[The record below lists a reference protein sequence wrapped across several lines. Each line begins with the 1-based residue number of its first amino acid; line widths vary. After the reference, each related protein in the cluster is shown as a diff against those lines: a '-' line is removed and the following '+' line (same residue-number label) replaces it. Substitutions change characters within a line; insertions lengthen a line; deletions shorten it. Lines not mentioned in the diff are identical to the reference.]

1 MSSIPAIL
9 QAMDVKERMSQ
20 LADRLLEAQRAYYV
34 DGRPVMS
41 DLEYDGLFDELVRLE
56 RENPDLRSP
65 NSPTRRVGSDLTADF
80 PEVAHTIPVLSLD
93 KAYSADE
100 VVSWMEKTMRNTS
113 SELSFVEEEK
123 IDGISIVLYYEDGL
137 FVRALTRGN
146 GYVGNDVSENIKTIR
161 AVPLKLTRPVSIA
174 VRGEVYL
181 PKRDF
186 EVLKESNPDVAN
198 PRNMAAGAVRRQK
211 SIEAAAVPLTIFVY
225 EGFWSDEAETPANHL
240 AIMRELRDL
249 GFRINPHLA
258 VFSSS
263 RKRSEE
269 LLSAAGLEAR
279 ALAFEDLG
287 SYLEDVT
294 KQRKSLEYEIDG
306 MVTKVN
312 ELDVRTALGY
322 TEHHP
327 RWAIAYKFESPQAV
341 TKVLGVT
348 VQVGRTG
355 RITPVAELE
364 AVALGGSTVKR
375 ATLHNQEYIDE
386 LELAIGDTVSVVKR
400 GDVIPAVEE
409 VLETNGE
416 GNTTYKI
423 PPTCPVCG
431 TALVAKGAHLFCPN
445 RDCPDQVK
453 GRLSFFTA
461 RDQMDMDSIGP
472 KAIEKLYDM
481 GLVKDIPDL
490 YTCDYDRL
498 IGEKGYGEKMI
509 QSFRK
514 AVEESKTR
522 PFTTVL
528 ASLGLPEVGQKG
540 AEILVKGGF
549 DTMDKLLEA
558 SDRNDIESFT
568 KIPQIGGQTAIA
580 IITALQDPD
589 MRARIEKLRSCGLQ
603 FAYTEEVDNLE
614 QIFAGQ
620 VWAVTG
626 SFEHFNPRSLAL
638 KELEK
643 RGARTVSSITGK
655 TTHLLLGTG
664 GGSKRKTAEELGVRI
679 VDEKEF
685 MELLGRGGKEGR
697 ATSGGQLSFDF

>member
-1 MSSIPAIL
+1 
-9 QAMDVKERMSQ
+9 MDVKERMSQ

-56 RENPDLRSP
+56 QENPQYRSP
-65 NSPTRRVGSDLTADF
+65 SSPTLRVGSDLTADF

-146 GYVGNDVSENIKTIR
+146 GYVGNDVSDNIKTIR
-161 AVPLKLTRPVSIA
+161 AVPLRLTKNVSIA

-186 EVLKESNPDVAN
+186 EILKASDPEVAN

-211 SIEAAAVPLTIFVY
+211 SIEAAAIPLTVFVY
-225 EGFWSDEAETPANHL
+225 EGFWADESQTPRDHL
-240 AIMRELRDL
+240 SILRALRDL

-263 RKRSEE
+263 RARSQE
-269 LLSAAGLEAR
+269 LLSSAGLEAA
-279 ALAFEDLG
+279 ALSFSDLG
-287 SYLEDVT
+287 AYLEEAARR
-294 KQRKSLEYEIDG
+294 RKDLEYEIDG

-312 ELDVRTALGY
+312 ELGVRQSLGY

-364 AVALGGSTVKR
+364 AVALGGSTVRR

-386 LELAIGDTVSVVKR
+386 LELAVGDTVSVVKR

-409 VLETNGE
+409 VLEKNAE
-416 GNTTYKI
+416 GNTTYRI
-423 PPTCPVCG
+423 PPVCPSCG
-431 TALVAKGAHLFCPN
+431 STLVQRGAHLFCPD

-481 GLVKDIPDL
+481 GLVRDIPDL

-498 IGEKGYGEKMI
+498 LGQKGYGEKMI

-514 AVEESKTR
+514 AVEDSRTR

-549 DTMDKLLEA
+549 DSMDKLLAA
-558 SDRNDIESFT
+558 SDASDIGAFT
-568 KIPQIGGQTAIA
+568 KVPQIGQQTAVA
-580 IITALQDPD
+580 IISALQDPD
-589 MRARIEKLRSCGLQ
+589 MRRRIGQLRACGLQ
-603 FAYTEEVDNLE
+603 FTQQEQENSLE

-697 ATSGGQLSFDF
+697 AASGGQLSFDF

>member
-1 MSSIPAIL
+1 
-9 QAMDVKERMSQ
+9 MDVKERMSQ

-56 RENPDLRSP
+56 QENPQYRSP
-65 NSPTRRVGSDLTADF
+65 SSPTLRVGSDLTADF

-146 GYVGNDVSENIKTIR
+146 GYVGNDVSDNIKTIR
-161 AVPLKLTRPVSIA
+161 AVPLRLTKNVSIA

-186 EVLKESNPDVAN
+186 EILKASDPEVAN

-211 SIEAAAVPLTIFVY
+211 SIEAAAIPLTVFVY
-225 EGFWSDEAETPANHL
+225 EGFWTDESQTPRDHL
-240 AIMRELRDL
+240 SILRALRDL

-263 RKRSEE
+263 RARSQE
-269 LLSAAGLEAR
+269 LLSSAGLEAA
-279 ALAFEDLG
+279 ALSFSDLG
-287 SYLEDVT
+287 AYLEEAARR
-294 KQRKSLEYEIDG
+294 RKDLEYEIDG

-312 ELDVRTALGY
+312 ELDVRQSLGY

-364 AVALGGSTVKR
+364 AVALGGSTVRR

-386 LELAIGDTVSVVKR
+386 LELAVGDTVSVVKR

-409 VLETNGE
+409 VLEKNAE
-416 GNTTYKI
+416 GNTTYRI
-423 PPTCPVCG
+423 PPVCPSCG
-431 TALVAKGAHLFCPN
+431 STLVQRGAHLFCPD

-481 GLVKDIPDL
+481 GLVRDIPDL

-498 IGEKGYGEKMI
+498 LGQKGYGEKMI

-514 AVEESKTR
+514 AVEDSRTR

-549 DTMDKLLEA
+549 DSMDKLLAA
-558 SDRNDIESFT
+558 SDASDIGAFT
-568 KIPQIGGQTAIA
+568 KIPQIGQQTAVA
-580 IITALQDPD
+580 IISALQDPD
-589 MRARIEKLRSCGLQ
+589 MRRRIGQLRACGLQ
-603 FAYTEEVDNLE
+603 FTQQEQENSLE

-697 ATSGGQLSFDF
+697 AASGGQLSFDF

>member
-9 QAMDVKERMSQ
+9 QAMDVKERMAQ

-56 RENPDLRSP
+56 RENPQYRSP
-65 NSPTRRVGSDLTADF
+65 SSPTLRVGSDLTADF

-146 GYVGNDVSENIKTIR
+146 GYVGNDVSDNIKTIR
-161 AVPLKLTRPVSIA
+161 AVPLRLTKNVSIA

-186 EVLKESNPDVAN
+186 EILKASDPEVAN

-211 SIEAAAVPLTIFVY
+211 SIEAAAIPLTVFVY
-225 EGFWSDEAETPANHL
+225 EGFWADESQTPRDHL
-240 AIMRELRDL
+240 SILRALRDL

-263 RKRSEE
+263 RARSHE
-269 LLSAAGLEAR
+269 LLSSAGLEAA
-279 ALAFEDLG
+279 ALSFSDLG
-287 SYLEDVT
+287 AYLEEAARR
-294 KQRKSLEYEIDG
+294 RKDLEYEIDG

-312 ELDVRTALGY
+312 ELGVRQSLGY
-322 TEHHP
+322 TEHHT

-364 AVALGGSTVKR
+364 AVALGGSTVRR

-386 LELAIGDTVSVVKR
+386 LELAVGDTVSVVKR

-409 VLETNGE
+409 VLEKNAE
-416 GNTTYKI
+416 GNTTYRI
-423 PPTCPVCG
+423 PPVCPSCG
-431 TALVAKGAHLFCPN
+431 STLVQKGAHLFCPD

-481 GLVKDIPDL
+481 GLVRDIPDL

-498 IGEKGYGEKMI
+498 LGQKGYGEKMI

-514 AVEESKTR
+514 AVEDSRTR

-549 DTMDKLLEA
+549 DSMDKLLAA
-558 SDRNDIESFT
+558 SDASDIGAFT
-568 KIPQIGGQTAIA
+568 KIPQIGQQTAVA
-580 IITALQDPD
+580 IISALQDPD
-589 MRARIEKLRSCGLQ
+589 MRRRIGQLRACGLQ
-603 FAYTEEVDNLE
+603 FTQQEQENSLE

-679 VDEKEF
+679 VDEKEI
-685 MELLGRGGKEGR
+685 MELLGRCGKEGR
-697 ATSGGQLSFDF
+697 AASGGQLSFDF

>member
-1 MSSIPAIL
+1 MRASGQIWTDESQTPRDHLSIL
-9 QAMDVKERMSQ
+9 
-20 LADRLLEAQRAYYV
+20 RA
-34 DGRPVMS
+34 
-41 DLEYDGLFDELVRLE
+41 
-56 RENPDLRSP
+56 
-65 NSPTRRVGSDLTADF
+65 
-80 PEVAHTIPVLSLD
+80 
-93 KAYSADE
+93 
-100 VVSWMEKTMRNTS
+100 
-113 SELSFVEEEK
+113 
-123 IDGISIVLYYEDGL
+123 
-137 FVRALTRGN
+137 
-146 GYVGNDVSENIKTIR
+146 
-161 AVPLKLTRPVSIA
+161 
-174 VRGEVYL
+174 
-181 PKRDF
+181 
-186 EVLKESNPDVAN
+186 
-198 PRNMAAGAVRRQK
+198 
-211 SIEAAAVPLTIFVY
+211 
-225 EGFWSDEAETPANHL
+225 
-240 AIMRELRDL
+240 LRDL

-263 RKRSEE
+263 RERSQE
-269 LLSAAGLEAR
+269 LLSSAGLEAA
-279 ALAFEDLG
+279 ALSFSDLG
-287 SYLEDVT
+287 AYLEEAARR
-294 KQRKSLEYEIDG
+294 RKDLEYEIDG

-312 ELDVRTALGY
+312 ELGVRQSLGY

-364 AVALGGSTVKR
+364 AVALGGSTVRR

-386 LELAIGDTVSVVKR
+386 LELAVGDTVSVVKR

-409 VLETNGE
+409 VLEKNAE
-416 GNTTYKI
+416 GNTTYRI
-423 PPTCPVCG
+423 PPVCPSCG
-431 TALVAKGAHLFCPN
+431 STLVQRGAHLFCPD

-481 GLVKDIPDL
+481 GLVRDIPDL

-498 IGEKGYGEKMI
+498 LGQKGYGEKMI

-514 AVEESKTR
+514 AVEDSRTR

-549 DTMDKLLEA
+549 DSMDKLLAA
-558 SDRNDIESFT
+558 SDASDIGAFT
-568 KIPQIGGQTAIA
+568 KIPQIGQQTAVA
-580 IITALQDPD
+580 IISALQDPD
-589 MRARIEKLRSCGLQ
+589 MRRRIGQLRACGLQ
-603 FAYTEEVDNLE
+603 FTQQEQENSLE

-697 ATSGGQLSFDF
+697 AASGGQLSFDF

>member
-1 MSSIPAIL
+1 
-9 QAMDVKERMSQ
+9 MDLKERVETLS
-20 LADRLLEAQRAYYV
+20 ARLLEAQKAYYV
-34 DGRPVMS
+34 DGRPIMS
-41 DLEYDGLFDELVRLE
+41 DLEYDGLFDELKAIE
-56 RENPDLRSP
+56 DSHPELRSAT
-65 NSPTRRVGSDLTADF
+65 SPTNRVGSDLTADF

-100 VVSWMEKTMRNTS
+100 VVAWMDKTMKGAETP
-113 SELSFVEEEK
+113 LSFVEEEK
-123 IDGISIVLYYEDGL
+123 IDGISMVLYYEEGL
-137 FVRALTRGN
+137 LVRALTRGN
-146 GYVGNDVSENIKTIR
+146 GYVGNDVTENIKTIK
-161 AVPLKLTRPVSIA
+161 AVPLRLPRPVSLA

-181 PKRDF
+181 PKKDF
-186 EVLKESNPDVAN
+186 EALKESNPDVAN

-211 SIEAAAVPLTIFVY
+211 SSEAAAIPLTIFVY
-225 EGFWSDEAETPANHL
+225 EGFWSDEAETPKDHL
-240 AIMRELRDL
+240 SILRTLRDL
-249 GFRINPHLA
+249 GFRINPHIAL
-258 VFSSS
+258 FSES
-263 RKRSEE
+263 RRRSEE
-269 LLSAAGLEAR
+269 LLREAGLEAR
-279 ALAFEDLG
+279 ALAYEDLA
-287 SYLEDVT
+287 SYLEEVT
-294 KQRKSLEYEIDG
+294 AARSGLEYEIDG

-312 ELDVRTALGY
+312 ELDVRQALGY

-364 AVALGGSTVKR
+364 AVALGGSTVRR

-386 LELAIGDTVSVVKR
+386 LELAVGDTVSVVKR

-409 VLETNGE
+409 VLEKNAE
-416 GNTTYKI
+416 GNTTYRI
-423 PPTCPVCG
+423 PPVCPACG
-431 TALVAKGAHLFCPN
+431 STLVQKGAHLFCPD

-481 GLVKDIPDL
+481 GLVRDIPDL

-498 IGEKGYGEKMI
+498 LGQKGYGEKMI

-514 AVEESKTR
+514 AVEDSRTR

-549 DTMDKLLEA
+549 DSMDKLLAA
-558 SDRNDIESFT
+558 SDASDIGAFT
-568 KIPQIGGQTAIA
+568 KIPQIGQQTAVA
-580 IITALQDPD
+580 IISALQDPD
-589 MRARIEKLRSCGLQ
+589 MRRRIGQLRACGLQ
-603 FAYTEEVDNLE
+603 FTQQEQENSLE

-697 ATSGGQLSFDF
+697 AASGGQLSFDF

>member
-9 QAMDVKERMSQ
+9 QAMDVKERMAQ

-56 RENPDLRSP
+56 RENPQYRSP
-65 NSPTRRVGSDLTADF
+65 SSPTLRVGSDLTADF

-146 GYVGNDVSENIKTIR
+146 GYVGNDVSDNIKTIR
-161 AVPLKLTRPVSIA
+161 AVPLRLTKNVSIA

-186 EVLKESNPDVAN
+186 EILKASDPEVAN

-211 SIEAAAVPLTIFVY
+211 SIEAAAIPLTVFVY
-225 EGFWSDEAETPANHL
+225 EGFWADESQTPRDHL
-240 AIMRELRDL
+240 SILRALRDL

-263 RKRSEE
+263 RERSQE
-269 LLSAAGLEAR
+269 LLSSAGLEAA
-279 ALAFEDLG
+279 ALSFSDLG
-287 SYLEDVT
+287 AYLEEAARR
-294 KQRKSLEYEIDG
+294 RKDLEYEIDG

-312 ELDVRTALGY
+312 ELGVRQSLGY

-364 AVALGGSTVKR
+364 AVALGGSTVRR

-386 LELAIGDTVSVVKR
+386 LELAVGDTVSVVKR

-409 VLETNGE
+409 VLEKNAE
-416 GNTTYKI
+416 GNTTYRI
-423 PPTCPVCG
+423 PPVCPSCG
-431 TALVAKGAHLFCPN
+431 STLVQKGAHLFCPD

-481 GLVKDIPDL
+481 GLVRDIPDL

-498 IGEKGYGEKMI
+498 LGQKGYGEKMI

-514 AVEESKTR
+514 AVEDSRTR

-549 DTMDKLLEA
+549 DSMDKLLAA
-558 SDRNDIESFT
+558 SDASDIGAFT
-568 KIPQIGGQTAIA
+568 KIPQIGQQTAVA
-580 IITALQDPD
+580 IISALQDPD
-589 MRARIEKLRSCGLQ
+589 MRRRIGQLRACGLQ
-603 FAYTEEVDNLE
+603 FTQQEQENSLE

-697 ATSGGQLSFDF
+697 AASGGQLSFDF

>member
-56 RENPDLRSP
+56 QENPQYRSP
-65 NSPTRRVGSDLTADF
+65 SSPTLRVGSDLTADF

-146 GYVGNDVSENIKTIR
+146 GYVGNDVSDNIKTIR
-161 AVPLKLTRPVSIA
+161 AVPLRLTKNVSIA

-186 EVLKESNPDVAN
+186 EILKASDPEVAN

-211 SIEAAAVPLTIFVY
+211 SIEAAAIPLTVFVY
-225 EGFWSDEAETPANHL
+225 EGFWADESQTPRDHL
-240 AIMRELRDL
+240 SILRALRDL

-263 RKRSEE
+263 RARSQE
-269 LLSAAGLEAR
+269 LLSSAGLEAA
-279 ALAFEDLG
+279 ALSFSDLG
-287 SYLEDVT
+287 AYLEEAARR
-294 KQRKSLEYEIDG
+294 RKDLEYEIDG

-312 ELDVRTALGY
+312 ELGVRQSLGY

-364 AVALGGSTVKR
+364 AVALGGSTVRR

-386 LELAIGDTVSVVKR
+386 LELAVGDTVSVVKR

-409 VLETNGE
+409 VLEKNAE
-416 GNTTYKI
+416 GNTTYRI
-423 PPTCPVCG
+423 PPVCPSCG
-431 TALVAKGAHLFCPN
+431 STLVQRGAHLFCPD

-481 GLVKDIPDL
+481 GLVRDIPDL

-498 IGEKGYGEKMI
+498 LGQKGYGEKMI

-514 AVEESKTR
+514 AVEDSRTR

-549 DTMDKLLEA
+549 DSMDKLLAA
-558 SDRNDIESFT
+558 SDASDIGAFT
-568 KIPQIGGQTAIA
+568 KVPQIGQQTAVA
-580 IITALQDPD
+580 IISALQDPD
-589 MRARIEKLRSCGLQ
+589 MRRRIGQLRACGLQ
-603 FAYTEEVDNLE
+603 FTQQEQENSLE

-697 ATSGGQLSFDF
+697 AASGGQLSFDF

>member
-1 MSSIPAIL
+1 
-9 QAMDVKERMSQ
+9 MDVKERMAQ

-56 RENPDLRSP
+56 RENPQYRSP
-65 NSPTRRVGSDLTADF
+65 SSPTLRVGSDLTADF

-146 GYVGNDVSENIKTIR
+146 GYVGNDVSDNIKTIR
-161 AVPLKLTRPVSIA
+161 AVPLRLTKNVSIA

-186 EVLKESNPDVAN
+186 EILKASDPEVAN

-211 SIEAAAVPLTIFVY
+211 SIEAAAIPLTVFVY
-225 EGFWSDEAETPANHL
+225 EGFWADESQTPRDHL
-240 AIMRELRDL
+240 SILRALRDL

-263 RKRSEE
+263 RERSQE
-269 LLSAAGLEAR
+269 LLSSAGLEAA
-279 ALAFEDLG
+279 ALSFSDLG
-287 SYLEDVT
+287 AYLEEAARR
-294 KQRKSLEYEIDG
+294 RKDLEYEIDG

-312 ELDVRTALGY
+312 ELGVRQSLGY

-364 AVALGGSTVKR
+364 AVALGGSTVRR

-386 LELAIGDTVSVVKR
+386 LELAVGDTVSVVKR

-409 VLETNGE
+409 VLEKNAE
-416 GNTTYKI
+416 GNTTYRI
-423 PPTCPVCG
+423 PPVCPACG
-431 TALVAKGAHLFCPN
+431 STLVQKGAHLFCPD

-481 GLVKDIPDL
+481 GLVRDIPDL

-498 IGEKGYGEKMI
+498 LGQKGYGEKMI

-514 AVEESKTR
+514 AVEDSRTR

-549 DTMDKLLEA
+549 DSMDKLLAA
-558 SDRNDIESFT
+558 SDASDIGAFT
-568 KIPQIGGQTAIA
+568 KIPQIGQQTAVA
-580 IITALQDPD
+580 IISALQDPD
-589 MRARIEKLRSCGLQ
+589 MRRRIGQLRDCGLQ
-603 FAYTEEVDNLE
+603 FTQQEQENSLE

-697 ATSGGQLSFDF
+697 AASGGQLSFDF

>member
-9 QAMDVKERMSQ
+9 QAMDVKERMAQ

-56 RENPDLRSP
+56 QENPQYRSP
-65 NSPTRRVGSDLTADF
+65 SSPTLRVGSDLTADF

-146 GYVGNDVSENIKTIR
+146 GYVGNDVSNNIKTIR
-161 AVPLKLTRPVSIA
+161 AVPLRLTKNVSIA

-186 EVLKESNPDVAN
+186 EILKASDPEVAN

-211 SIEAAAVPLTIFVY
+211 SIEAAAIPLTVFVY
-225 EGFWSDEAETPANHL
+225 EGFWADESQTPRDHL
-240 AIMRELRDL
+240 SILRALRDL

-263 RKRSEE
+263 RARSQE
-269 LLSAAGLEAR
+269 LLSSAGLEAA
-279 ALAFEDLG
+279 ALSFSDLG
-287 SYLEDVT
+287 AYLEEAARR
-294 KQRKSLEYEIDG
+294 RKDLEYEIDG

-312 ELDVRTALGY
+312 ELGVRQSLGY

-364 AVALGGSTVKR
+364 AVALGGSTVRR

-386 LELAIGDTVSVVKR
+386 LELAVGDTVSVVKR

-409 VLETNGE
+409 VLEKNAE
-416 GNTTYKI
+416 GNTTYRI
-423 PPTCPVCG
+423 PPVCPACG
-431 TALVAKGAHLFCPN
+431 STLVQKGAHLFCPD

-481 GLVKDIPDL
+481 GLVRDIPDL

-498 IGEKGYGEKMI
+498 LGQKGYGEKMI

-514 AVEESKTR
+514 AVEDSRTR

-549 DTMDKLLEA
+549 DSMDKLLAA
-558 SDRNDIESFT
+558 SDANDIEAFT
-568 KIPQIGGQTAIA
+568 AIPQIGQQTAVA
-580 IITALQDPD
+580 IISALQDPG
-589 MRARIEKLRSCGLQ
+589 MRRRIGQLRACGLQ
-603 FAYTEEVDNLE
+603 FTQQEQENSLE

-697 ATSGGQLSFDF
+697 AASGGQLSFDF

>member
-56 RENPDLRSP
+56 QENPQYRSP
-65 NSPTRRVGSDLTADF
+65 SSPTLRVGSDLTADF

-146 GYVGNDVSENIKTIR
+146 GYVGNDVSDNIKTIR
-161 AVPLKLTRPVSIA
+161 AVPLRLTKNVSIA

-186 EVLKESNPDVAN
+186 EILKASDPEVAN

-211 SIEAAAVPLTIFVY
+211 SIEAAAIPLTVFVY
-225 EGFWSDEAETPANHL
+225 EGFWADESQTPRDHL
-240 AIMRELRDL
+240 SILRALRDL

-263 RKRSEE
+263 RERSQE
-269 LLSAAGLEAR
+269 LLSSAGLEAA
-279 ALAFEDLG
+279 ALSFSDLG
-287 SYLEDVT
+287 AYLEEAARR
-294 KQRKSLEYEIDG
+294 RKDLEYEIDG

-312 ELDVRTALGY
+312 ELGVRQSLGY

-364 AVALGGSTVKR
+364 AVALGGSTVRR

-386 LELAIGDTVSVVKR
+386 LELAVGDTVSVVKR

-409 VLETNGE
+409 VLEKNAE
-416 GNTTYKI
+416 GNTTYRI
-423 PPTCPVCG
+423 PPVCPSCG
-431 TALVAKGAHLFCPN
+431 STLVQKGAHLFCPD

-481 GLVKDIPDL
+481 GLVRDIPDL

-498 IGEKGYGEKMI
+498 LGQKGYGEKMI

-514 AVEESKTR
+514 AVEDSRTR

-549 DTMDKLLEA
+549 DSMDKLLAA
-558 SDRNDIESFT
+558 SDASDIGAFT
-568 KIPQIGGQTAIA
+568 KIPQIGQQTAVA
-580 IITALQDPD
+580 IISALQDPD
-589 MRARIEKLRSCGLQ
+589 MRRRIGQLRDCGLQ
-603 FAYTEEVDNLE
+603 FTQQEQENSLD

-697 ATSGGQLSFDF
+697 AASGGQLSFDF

>member
-1 MSSIPAIL
+1 
-9 QAMDVKERMSQ
+9 MDVKERMSQ

-56 RENPDLRSP
+56 QENPQYRSP
-65 NSPTRRVGSDLTADF
+65 SSPTLRVGSDLTADF

-146 GYVGNDVSENIKTIR
+146 GYVGNDVSDNIKTIR
-161 AVPLKLTRPVSIA
+161 AVPLRLTKNVSIA

-186 EVLKESNPDVAN
+186 EILKASDPEVAN

-211 SIEAAAVPLTIFVY
+211 SIEAAAIPLTVFVY
-225 EGFWSDEAETPANHL
+225 EGFWTDESQTPRDHL
-240 AIMRELRDL
+240 SILRALRDL

-263 RKRSEE
+263 RERSQE
-269 LLSAAGLEAR
+269 LLSSAGLEAA
-279 ALAFEDLG
+279 ALSFSDLG
-287 SYLEDVT
+287 AYLEEAARR
-294 KQRKSLEYEIDG
+294 RKDLEYEIDG

-312 ELDVRTALGY
+312 ELGVRQSLGY

-364 AVALGGSTVKR
+364 AVALGGSTVRR

-386 LELAIGDTVSVVKR
+386 LELAVGDTVSVVKR

-409 VLETNGE
+409 VLEKNAE
-416 GNTTYKI
+416 GNTTYRI
-423 PPTCPVCG
+423 PPVCPSCG
-431 TALVAKGAHLFCPN
+431 STLVQRGAHLFCPD

-481 GLVKDIPDL
+481 GLVRDIPDL

-498 IGEKGYGEKMI
+498 LGQKGYGEKMI

-514 AVEESKTR
+514 AVEDSRTR

-549 DTMDKLLEA
+549 DSMDKLLAA
-558 SDRNDIESFT
+558 SDASDIGAFT
-568 KIPQIGGQTAIA
+568 KIPQIGQQTAVA
-580 IITALQDPD
+580 IISALQDPD
-589 MRARIEKLRSCGLQ
+589 MRRRIGQLRACGLQ
-603 FAYTEEVDNLE
+603 FTQQEQENSLE

-697 ATSGGQLSFDF
+697 AASGGQLSFDF

>member
-9 QAMDVKERMSQ
+9 QAMDVKERMAQ

-56 RENPDLRSP
+56 RENPQYRSP
-65 NSPTRRVGSDLTADF
+65 SSPTLRVGSDLTADF

-146 GYVGNDVSENIKTIR
+146 GYVGNDVSDNIKTIR
-161 AVPLKLTRPVSIA
+161 AVPLRLTKNVSIA

-186 EVLKESNPDVAN
+186 EILKASDPEVAN

-211 SIEAAAVPLTIFVY
+211 SIEAAAIPLTVFVY
-225 EGFWSDEAETPANHL
+225 EGFWADESQTPRDHL
-240 AIMRELRDL
+240 SILRALRDL

-263 RKRSEE
+263 SERSQE
-269 LLSAAGLEAR
+269 LLSSAGLEAA
-279 ALAFEDLG
+279 ALSFSDLG
-287 SYLEDVT
+287 AYLEEAARR
-294 KQRKSLEYEIDG
+294 RKDLEYEIDG

-312 ELDVRTALGY
+312 ELGVRQALGY

-364 AVALGGSTVKR
+364 AVALGGSTVRR

-386 LELAIGDTVSVVKR
+386 LELAVGDTVSVVKR

-409 VLETNGE
+409 VLEKNAE
-416 GNTTYKI
+416 GNTTYRI
-423 PPTCPVCG
+423 PPVCPACG
-431 TALVAKGAHLFCPN
+431 STLVQKGAHLFCPD

-481 GLVKDIPDL
+481 GLVRDIPDL

-498 IGEKGYGEKMI
+498 LGQKGYGEKMI

-514 AVEESKTR
+514 AVEDSRTR

-549 DTMDKLLEA
+549 DSMDKLLAA
-558 SDRNDIESFT
+558 SDASDIGAFT
-568 KIPQIGGQTAIA
+568 KIPQIGQQTAVA
-580 IITALQDPD
+580 IISALQDPD
-589 MRARIEKLRSCGLQ
+589 MRRRIGQLRACGLQ
-603 FAYTEEVDNLE
+603 FTQQEQENSLE

-697 ATSGGQLSFDF
+697 AASGGQLSFDF

>member
-1 MSSIPAIL
+1 
-9 QAMDVKERMSQ
+9 MDVKERMSQ

-56 RENPDLRSP
+56 QENPQYRSP
-65 NSPTRRVGSDLTADF
+65 SSPTLRVGSDLTADF

-146 GYVGNDVSENIKTIR
+146 GYVGNDVSDNIKTIR
-161 AVPLKLTRPVSIA
+161 AVPLRLTKDVSIA

-186 EVLKESNPDVAN
+186 EILKASDPEVAN

-211 SIEAAAVPLTIFVY
+211 SIEAAAIPLTVFVY
-225 EGFWSDEAETPANHL
+225 EGFWTDESQTPRDHL
-240 AIMRELRDL
+240 SILRALRDL

-263 RKRSEE
+263 RERSQE
-269 LLSAAGLEAR
+269 LLSSAGLEAA
-279 ALAFEDLG
+279 ALSFSDLG
-287 SYLEDVT
+287 AYLEEAARR
-294 KQRKSLEYEIDG
+294 RKDLEYEIDG

-312 ELDVRTALGY
+312 ELGVRQSLGY

-364 AVALGGSTVKR
+364 AVALGGSTVRR

-386 LELAIGDTVSVVKR
+386 LELAVGDTVSVVKR

-409 VLETNGE
+409 VLEKNAE
-416 GNTTYKI
+416 GNTTYRI
-423 PPTCPVCG
+423 PPVCPSCG
-431 TALVAKGAHLFCPN
+431 STLVQRGAHLFCPD

-481 GLVKDIPDL
+481 GLVRDIPDL

-498 IGEKGYGEKMI
+498 LGQKGYGEKMI

-514 AVEESKTR
+514 AVEDSRTR

-549 DTMDKLLEA
+549 DSMDKLLAA
-558 SDRNDIESFT
+558 SDASDIGAFT
-568 KIPQIGGQTAIA
+568 KIPQIGQQTAVA
-580 IITALQDPD
+580 IISALQDPD
-589 MRARIEKLRSCGLQ
+589 MRRRIGQLRACGLQ
-603 FAYTEEVDNLE
+603 FTQQEQENSLE

-697 ATSGGQLSFDF
+697 AASGGQLSFDF

>member
-1 MSSIPAIL
+1 
-9 QAMDVKERMSQ
+9 MDVKERMAQ

-56 RENPDLRSP
+56 RENPQYRSP
-65 NSPTRRVGSDLTADF
+65 SSPTLRVGSDLTADF

-146 GYVGNDVSENIKTIR
+146 GYVGNDVSDNIKTIR
-161 AVPLKLTRPVSIA
+161 AVPLRLTKNVSIA

-186 EVLKESNPDVAN
+186 EILKASDPEVAN

-211 SIEAAAVPLTIFVY
+211 SIEAAAIPLTVFVY
-225 EGFWSDEAETPANHL
+225 EGFWADESQTPRDHL
-240 AIMRELRDL
+240 SILRALRDL

-263 RKRSEE
+263 RERSQE
-269 LLSAAGLEAR
+269 LLSSAGLEAA
-279 ALAFEDLG
+279 ALSFSDLG
-287 SYLEDVT
+287 AYLEEAARR
-294 KQRKSLEYEIDG
+294 RKDLEYEIDG

-312 ELDVRTALGY
+312 ELGVRQSLGY

-364 AVALGGSTVKR
+364 AVALGGSTVRR

-386 LELAIGDTVSVVKR
+386 LELAVGDTVSVVKR

-409 VLETNGE
+409 VLEKNAE
-416 GNTTYKI
+416 GNTTYRI
-423 PPTCPVCG
+423 PPVCPSCG
-431 TALVAKGAHLFCPN
+431 STLVQKGAHLFCPD

-481 GLVKDIPDL
+481 GLVRDIPDL

-498 IGEKGYGEKMI
+498 LGQKGYGEKMI

-514 AVEESKTR
+514 AVEDSRTR

-549 DTMDKLLEA
+549 DSMDKLLAA
-558 SDRNDIESFT
+558 SDASDIGAFT
-568 KIPQIGGQTAIA
+568 KIPQIGQQTAVA
-580 IITALQDPD
+580 IISALQDPD
-589 MRARIEKLRSCGLQ
+589 MRRRIGQLRDCGLQ
-603 FAYTEEVDNLE
+603 FTQQEQENSLE

-685 MELLGRGGKEGR
+685 MELLGRGGKEGS
-697 ATSGGQLSFDF
+697 AASGGQLSFDF

>member
-56 RENPDLRSP
+56 QENPQYRSP
-65 NSPTRRVGSDLTADF
+65 SSPTLRVGSDLTADF

-146 GYVGNDVSENIKTIR
+146 GYVGNDVSDNIKTIR
-161 AVPLKLTRPVSIA
+161 AVPLRLTKNVSIA

-186 EVLKESNPDVAN
+186 EILKASDPEVAN

-211 SIEAAAVPLTIFVY
+211 SIEAAAIPLTVFVY
-225 EGFWSDEAETPANHL
+225 EGFWTDESQTPRDHL
-240 AIMRELRDL
+240 SILRALRDL

-263 RKRSEE
+263 RARSQE
-269 LLSAAGLEAR
+269 LLSSAGLEAA
-279 ALAFEDLG
+279 ALSFSDLG
-287 SYLEDVT
+287 AYLEEAARR
-294 KQRKSLEYEIDG
+294 RKDLEYEIDG

-312 ELDVRTALGY
+312 ELDVRQSLGY

-364 AVALGGSTVKR
+364 AVALGGSTVRR

-386 LELAIGDTVSVVKR
+386 LELAVGDTVSVVKR

-409 VLETNGE
+409 VLEKNAE
-416 GNTTYKI
+416 GNTTYRI
-423 PPTCPVCG
+423 PPVCPSCG
-431 TALVAKGAHLFCPN
+431 STLVQRGAHLFCPD

-481 GLVKDIPDL
+481 GLVRDIPDL

-498 IGEKGYGEKMI
+498 LGQKGYGEKMI

-514 AVEESKTR
+514 AVEDSRTR

-549 DTMDKLLEA
+549 DSMDKLLAA
-558 SDRNDIESFT
+558 SDASDIGAFT
-568 KIPQIGGQTAIA
+568 KIPQIGQQTAVA
-580 IITALQDPD
+580 IISALQDPD
-589 MRARIEKLRSCGLQ
+589 MRRRIGQLRACGLQ
-603 FAYTEEVDNLE
+603 FTQQE
-614 QIFAGQ
+614 QEIL
-620 VWAVTG
+620 
-626 SFEHFNPRSLAL
+626 SRSLP
-638 KELEK
+638 
-643 RGARTVSSITGK
+643 AR
-655 TTHLLLGTG
+655 
-664 GGSKRKTAEELGVRI
+664 
-679 VDEKEF
+679 
-685 MELLGRGGKEGR
+685 
-697 ATSGGQLSFDF
+697 SGP

>member
-56 RENPDLRSP
+56 QENPQYRSP
-65 NSPTRRVGSDLTADF
+65 SSPTLRVGSDLTADF

-146 GYVGNDVSENIKTIR
+146 GYVGNDVSDNIKTIR
-161 AVPLKLTRPVSIA
+161 AVPLRLTKNVSIA

-186 EVLKESNPDVAN
+186 EILKASDPEVAN

-211 SIEAAAVPLTIFVY
+211 SIEAAAIPLTVFVY
-225 EGFWSDEAETPANHL
+225 EGFWADESQTPRDHL
-240 AIMRELRDL
+240 SILRALRDL

-263 RKRSEE
+263 RERSQE
-269 LLSAAGLEAR
+269 LLSSAGLEAA
-279 ALAFEDLG
+279 ALSFSDLG
-287 SYLEDVT
+287 AYLEEAARR
-294 KQRKSLEYEIDG
+294 RKDLEYEIDG

-312 ELDVRTALGY
+312 ELGVRQSLGY

-364 AVALGGSTVKR
+364 AVALGGSTVRR

-386 LELAIGDTVSVVKR
+386 LELAVGDTVSVVKR

-409 VLETNGE
+409 VLEKNAE
-416 GNTTYKI
+416 GNTTYRI
-423 PPTCPVCG
+423 PPVCPSCG
-431 TALVAKGAHLFCPN
+431 STLVQKGAHLFCPD

-481 GLVKDIPDL
+481 GLVRDIPDL

-498 IGEKGYGEKMI
+498 LGQKGYGEKMI

-514 AVEESKTR
+514 AVEDSRTR

-549 DTMDKLLEA
+549 DSMDKLLAA
-558 SDRNDIESFT
+558 SDASDIGAFT
-568 KIPQIGGQTAIA
+568 KIPQIGQQTAVA
-580 IITALQDPD
+580 IISALQDPD
-589 MRARIEKLRSCGLQ
+589 MRRRIGQLRACGLQ
-603 FAYTEEVDNLE
+603 FTQQEQENSLE

-697 ATSGGQLSFDF
+697 AASGGQLSFDF

>member
-9 QAMDVKERMSQ
+9 QAMDVKERMAQ

-56 RENPDLRSP
+56 RENPQYRSP
-65 NSPTRRVGSDLTADF
+65 SSPTLRVGSDLTADF

-146 GYVGNDVSENIKTIR
+146 GYVGNDVSDNIKTIR
-161 AVPLKLTRPVSIA
+161 AVPLRLTKNVSIA

-186 EVLKESNPDVAN
+186 EILKASDPEVAN

-211 SIEAAAVPLTIFVY
+211 SIEAAAIPLTVFVY
-225 EGFWSDEAETPANHL
+225 EGFWADESQTPRDHL
-240 AIMRELRDL
+240 SILRALRDL

-263 RKRSEE
+263 RERSQE
-269 LLSAAGLEAR
+269 LLSSAGLEAA
-279 ALAFEDLG
+279 ALSFSDLG
-287 SYLEDVT
+287 AYLEEAARR
-294 KQRKSLEYEIDG
+294 RKDLEYEIDG

-312 ELDVRTALGY
+312 ELGVRQSLGY

-364 AVALGGSTVKR
+364 AVALGGSTVRR

-386 LELAIGDTVSVVKR
+386 LELAVGDTVSVVKR

-409 VLETNGE
+409 VLEKNAE
-416 GNTTYKI
+416 GNTTYRI
-423 PPTCPVCG
+423 PPVCPSCG
-431 TALVAKGAHLFCPN
+431 STLVQKGAHLFCPD

-481 GLVKDIPDL
+481 GLVRDIPDL

-498 IGEKGYGEKMI
+498 LGQKGYGEKMI

-514 AVEESKTR
+514 AVEDSRTR

-549 DTMDKLLEA
+549 DSMDKLLAA
-558 SDRNDIESFT
+558 SDASDIGAFT
-568 KIPQIGGQTAIA
+568 KIPQIGQQTAVA
-580 IITALQDPD
+580 IINALQDPD
-589 MRARIEKLRSCGLQ
+589 MRRRIGQLRDCGLQ
-603 FAYTEEVDNLE
+603 FTQQEQENSLD

-697 ATSGGQLSFDF
+697 AASGGQLSFDF

>member
-56 RENPDLRSP
+56 QENPQYRSP
-65 NSPTRRVGSDLTADF
+65 SSPTLRVGSDLTADF

-93 KAYSADE
+93 KAYSTDE
-100 VVSWMEKTMRNTS
+100 VVSWMEKTMRNAS

-146 GYVGNDVSENIKTIR
+146 GYVGNDVSDNIKTIR
-161 AVPLKLTRPVSIA
+161 AVPLRLTKNVSIA

-186 EVLKESNPDVAN
+186 EILKASDPEVAN

-211 SIEAAAVPLTIFVY
+211 SIEAAAIPLTVFVY
-225 EGFWSDEAETPANHL
+225 EGFWADESQTPRDHL
-240 AIMRELRDL
+240 SILRALRDL

-263 RKRSEE
+263 RARSQE
-269 LLSAAGLEAR
+269 LLSSAGLEAA
-279 ALAFEDLG
+279 ALSFSDLG
-287 SYLEDVT
+287 AYLEEAARR
-294 KQRKSLEYEIDG
+294 RKGLEYEIDG

-312 ELDVRTALGY
+312 ELGVRQSLGY

-364 AVALGGSTVKR
+364 AVALGGSTVRR

-386 LELAIGDTVSVVKR
+386 LELAVGDTVSVVKR

-409 VLETNGE
+409 VLEKNAE
-416 GNTTYKI
+416 GNTTYRI
-423 PPTCPVCG
+423 PPVCPSCG
-431 TALVAKGAHLFCPN
+431 STLVQRGAHLFCPD

-481 GLVKDIPDL
+481 GLVRDIPDL

-498 IGEKGYGEKMI
+498 LGQKGYGEKMI

-514 AVEESKTR
+514 AVEDSRTR

-549 DTMDKLLEA
+549 DSMDKLLAA
-558 SDRNDIESFT
+558 SDASDIGAFT
-568 KIPQIGGQTAIA
+568 KIPQIGQQTAVA
-580 IITALQDPD
+580 IISALQDPD
-589 MRARIEKLRSCGLQ
+589 MRRRIGQLRACGLQ
-603 FAYTEEVDNLE
+603 FTQQEQENSLE

-697 ATSGGQLSFDF
+697 AASGGQLSFDF

>member
-56 RENPDLRSP
+56 QENPQYRSP
-65 NSPTRRVGSDLTADF
+65 SSPTLRVGSDLTADF

-146 GYVGNDVSENIKTIR
+146 GYVGNDVSDNIKTIR
-161 AVPLKLTRPVSIA
+161 AVPLRLTKDVSIA

-186 EVLKESNPDVAN
+186 EILKASDPEVAN

-211 SIEAAAVPLTIFVY
+211 SIEAAAIPLTVFVY
-225 EGFWSDEAETPANHL
+225 EGFWTDESQTPRDHL
-240 AIMRELRDL
+240 SILRALRDL

-263 RKRSEE
+263 RERSQE
-269 LLSAAGLEAR
+269 LLSSAGLEAA
-279 ALAFEDLG
+279 ALSFSDLG
-287 SYLEDVT
+287 AYLEEAARR
-294 KQRKSLEYEIDG
+294 RKDLEYEIDG

-312 ELDVRTALGY
+312 ELGVRQSLGY

-364 AVALGGSTVKR
+364 AVALGGSTVRR

-386 LELAIGDTVSVVKR
+386 LELAVGDTVSVVKR

-409 VLETNGE
+409 VLEKNAE
-416 GNTTYKI
+416 GNTTYRI
-423 PPTCPVCG
+423 PPVCPSCG
-431 TALVAKGAHLFCPN
+431 STLVQRGAHLFCPD

-481 GLVKDIPDL
+481 GLVRDIPDL

-498 IGEKGYGEKMI
+498 LGQKGYGEKMI

-514 AVEESKTR
+514 AVEDSRTR

-549 DTMDKLLEA
+549 DSMDKLLAA
-558 SDRNDIESFT
+558 SDASDIGAFT
-568 KIPQIGGQTAIA
+568 KIPQIGQQTAVA
-580 IITALQDPD
+580 IISALQDPD
-589 MRARIEKLRSCGLQ
+589 MRRRIGQLRACGLQ
-603 FAYTEEVDNLE
+603 FTQQEQENSLE

-697 ATSGGQLSFDF
+697 AASGGQLSFDF

>member
-56 RENPDLRSP
+56 QENPQYRSP
-65 NSPTRRVGSDLTADF
+65 SSPTLRVGSDLTADF

-146 GYVGNDVSENIKTIR
+146 GYVGNDVSDNIKTIR
-161 AVPLKLTRPVSIA
+161 AVPLRLTKNVSIA

-186 EVLKESNPDVAN
+186 EILKASDPEVAN

-211 SIEAAAVPLTIFVY
+211 SIEAAAIPLTVFVY
-225 EGFWSDEAETPANHL
+225 EGFWADESQTPRDHL
-240 AIMRELRDL
+240 SILRALRDL

-263 RKRSEE
+263 RERSQE
-269 LLSAAGLEAR
+269 LLSSAGLEAA
-279 ALAFEDLG
+279 ALSFSDLG
-287 SYLEDVT
+287 AYLEEAAR
-294 KQRKSLEYEIDG
+294 QRKDLEYEIDG

-312 ELDVRTALGY
+312 ELGVRQSLGY

-364 AVALGGSTVKR
+364 AVALGGSTVRR

-386 LELAIGDTVSVVKR
+386 LELAVGDIVSVVKR

-409 VLETNGE
+409 VLEKNAE
-416 GNTTYKI
+416 GNTTYRI
-423 PPTCPVCG
+423 PPVCPSCG
-431 TALVAKGAHLFCPN
+431 STLVQRGAHLFCPD

-481 GLVKDIPDL
+481 GLVRDIPDL
-490 YTCDYDRL
+490 YTCDYDKL
-498 IGEKGYGEKMI
+498 LGQKGYGEKMI

-514 AVEESKTR
+514 AVEDSRTR

-549 DTMDKLLEA
+549 DSMDKLLAA
-558 SDRNDIESFT
+558 SDASDIGAFT
-568 KIPQIGGQTAIA
+568 KIPQIGQQTAVA
-580 IITALQDPD
+580 IISALQDPD
-589 MRARIEKLRSCGLQ
+589 MRRRIGQLRDCGLQ
-603 FAYTEEVDNLE
+603 FTQQEQENSLE

-697 ATSGGQLSFDF
+697 AASGGQLSFDF